1 MFRKFGDVGSVRQ
14 LAPWLRQERIDLPIV
29 CLWPS
34 RTDRIVRWGPPRYN
48 TIHRLLTNPVYA
60 GAYVFGRTGS
70 RVRFAEGRKVITRGV
85 HRRRDEWEVLIRD
98 HHNGFISWEEYEL
111 NQKDHRGQRQHERRH
126 GAGFGAQRWPNGWA
140 CGEANSHNGLR
151 GVARYVCNDA
161 DVNTPLEKCIA
172 FGNMRV
178 DAAVSAEVL
187 RVSCPRLRIARA
199 GPERQ
204 CWSKRVTR
212 RRVRAGNM
220 MRSIPINDRWPASL
234 NVGGMNVS
242 RCRAA

>member
-1 MFRKFGDVGSVRQ
+1 MAIFTRRLRSAVGGRRRSSGTKTLTCVSVRRCPGVPQVRRRGSVRQ

-34 RTDRIVRWGPPRYN
+34 RTDRIAQWGPPRYN

-98 HHNGFISWEEYEL
+98 HHNGYISWEEYEL
-111 NQKDHRGQRQHERRH
+111 NQKGHRGQRQHERRH
-126 GAGFGAQRWPNGWA
+126 GAGSVRNG
-140 CGEANSHNGLR
+140 GR
-151 GVARYVCNDA
+151 TVAAKR
-161 DVNTPLEKCIA
+161 T
-172 FGNMRV
+172 
-178 DAAVSAEVL
+178 
-187 RVSCPRLRIARA
+187 RA
-199 GPERQ
+199 GA
-204 CWSKRVTR
+204 SALLGDA
-212 RRVRAGNM
+212 RAGNM

>member
-1 MFRKFGDVGSVRQ
+1 MAIFTRRLRSAVGGRRRSSGTKTLTCVSARRCPGVPQVRRRGSVRQ

-34 RTDRIVRWGPPRYN
+34 RTDRIAQWGPPRYN

-98 HHNGFISWEEYEL
+98 HHNGYISWEEYEL

-126 GAGFGAQRWPNGWA
+126 GAGFGAQRWPNG
-140 CGEANSHNGLR
+140 CGKANSR
-151 GVARYVCNDA
+151 
-161 DVNTPLEKCIA
+161 
-172 FGNMRV
+172 
-178 DAAVSAEVL
+178 
-187 RVSCPRLRIARA
+187 
-199 GPERQ
+199 
-204 CWSKRVTR
+204 WSKRVTR

>member
-126 GAGFGAQRWPNGWA
+126 GAGFGAQRWPNG
-140 CGEANSHNGLR
+140 CGKANSR
-151 GVARYVCNDA
+151 
-161 DVNTPLEKCIA
+161 
-172 FGNMRV
+172 
-178 DAAVSAEVL
+178 
-187 RVSCPRLRIARA
+187 
-199 GPERQ
+199 
-204 CWSKRVTR
+204 WSKRVTR